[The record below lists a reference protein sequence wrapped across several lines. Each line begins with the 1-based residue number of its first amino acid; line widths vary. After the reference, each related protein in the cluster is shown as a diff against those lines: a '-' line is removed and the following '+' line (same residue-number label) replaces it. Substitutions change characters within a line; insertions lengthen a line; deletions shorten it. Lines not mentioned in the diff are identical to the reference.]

1 MAAGKASGT
10 LVWGFYGR
18 RILNFEGM
26 GDVITGD
33 ILIIMKTTSSYSHVL
48 VLFGFLVGSASADL
62 FVTNFS
68 GATSGVASGVWR
80 NDTSAT
86 NLAIPVTLTQSG
98 GSIRP
103 QDGSSTESKFDDSF
117 PWQDFPGLGPIPP
130 MDLFNPN
137 FDGDFVNILVDGGA
151 TVTVTIA
158 FNAEVTDPAL
168 LFTDVDT
175 QTTLVFTDPFT
186 ISGSSGNMSKSGNTV
201 TTNGTPVPLLDEE
214 TFGSLQFSGTF
225 TELTFSIVND
235 GSDPVNDLDRTGFC
249 LATESALVPVSA
261 SMPMLWV
268 DVSSNNVTLD
278 WGSAGAL
285 TEVQMLDDAWNW
297 VPVPGADPVNQSS
310 FVGSKLTLGPTRLFR
325 GVYTP

>member
-1 MAAGKASGT
+1 
-10 LVWGFYGR
+10 
-18 RILNFEGM
+18 
-26 GDVITGD
+26 
-33 ILIIMKTTSSYSHVL
+33 
-48 VLFGFLVGSASADL
+48 
-62 FVTNFS
+62 
-68 GATSGVASGVWR
+68 
-80 NDTSAT
+80 
-86 NLAIPVTLTQSG
+86 
-98 GSIRP
+98 
-103 QDGSSTESKFDDSF
+103 
-117 PWQDFPGLGPIPP
+117 
-130 MDLFNPN
+130 
-137 FDGDFVNILVDGGA
+137 
-151 TVTVTIA
+151 
-158 FNAEVTDPAL
+158 
-168 LFTDVDT
+168 
-175 QTTLVFTDPFT
+175 
-186 ISGSSGNMSKSGNTV
+186 MSKSGNTV